1 MATMQAKIIEY
12 FEACLI
18 VNDRVWGTSHP
29 FGNHVNYYV
38 NGKGGGYVKFQFNDS
53 YVTVQATITF
63 PYSRAENASTGSV
76 YIPYHEVMASYHI
89 TDEMSKLKEA
99 LMHIAK
105 KVSK

>member
-18 VNDRVWGTSHP
+18 VNDRAWGTSHP
-29 FGNHVNYYV
+29 FGNYVNYYV
-38 NGKGGGYVKFQFNDS
+38 DGKDGGVVKFQFNDT
-53 YVTVQATITF
+53 YVTLQAPITF
-63 PYSRAENASTGSV
+63 PYSRPNTSGGV
-76 YIPYHEVMASYHI
+76 YIPYFELMAQYHAK
-89 TDEMSKLKEA
+89 DEMSKLKES